1 MGGNSHSFIVYIH
14 EILTLSINNGNLG
27 LGDIA
32 VNMISGEK
40 VWSTD

>member
-14 EILTLSINNGNLG
+14 EILTLSTNNGNLG
-27 LGDIA
+27 LGDRE
-32 VNMISGEK
+32 VSMISREN